1 MARRTFPQHRLVRE
15 RSNYRYH
22 LTLSLLNMVS
32 TTDLTRVFEHLH
44 NDNDTA
50 ATSMLR
56 RLIDAGNME
65 AAALYGWMMYAYG
78 RSRSAKQAF
87 AALTTA
93 AESGL
98 EFAQNFLAYLYWS
111 GWQLPQDKKKAAQ
124 WYRKAGQRDY
134 PPALFALGMMY
145 IEGDGVKQDG
155 EKGVAYLVRAAVQ
168 SGARAP
174 GWDIDGCGSM
184 AEFLSNARGE
194 CITFCQENLGIIYAN
209 GIAGISVNLDEA
221 FKWLGLAVDN
231 GVDAQRDLSSVGF
244 SRIVRDGGTLGEGYS
259 EEWFSADDLYTI
271 GRRAEL
277 GELVTK
283 DIGVAVK
290 AYLKAISLDPDH
302 VLSIYALAEIRRN
315 ANGVGHRELYERAA
329 ACGHAMSML
338 RLSEL
343 YRTGQGVALCQKT
356 AEKWQKAAAPGGAK

>member
-1 MARRTFPQHRLVRE
+1 
-15 RSNYRYH
+15 
-22 LTLSLLNMVS
+22 MVS

-50 ATSMLR
+50 AINILR

-65 AAALYGWMMYAYG
+65 AAALYGWMMYAYE

-87 AALTTA
+87 NALTTA

-124 WYRKAGQRDY
+124 WYRKAARRDY

-145 IEGDGVKQDG
+145 IEGDGVKRDG

-168 SGARAP
+168 LGARAP
-174 GWDIDGCGSM
+174 GWDIDECCSM
-184 AEFLSNARGE
+184 AEFLSITRGE
-194 CITFCQENLGIIYAN
+194 CITFSQENLGIIYAN
-209 GIAGISVNLDEA
+209 GVAGISVDLDEA

-231 GVDAQRDLSSVGF
+231 GVNAQSDLSSVGL
-244 SRIVRDGGTLGEGYS
+244 SRTVRDGGRLGVWYS
-259 EEWFSADDLYTI
+259 EESFSADDLYTI
-271 GRRAEL
+271 GRRSEL

-290 AYLKAISLDPDH
+290 AYLKAINLDPYH
-302 VLSIYALAEIRRN
+302 ALSIYALAEIRRN
-315 ANGVGHRELYERAA
+315 ANGVGYLELYKRAA
-329 ACGHAMSML
+329 ACGHAMSMI

-343 YRTGQGVALCQKT
+343 S
-356 AEKWQKAAAPGGAK
+356 